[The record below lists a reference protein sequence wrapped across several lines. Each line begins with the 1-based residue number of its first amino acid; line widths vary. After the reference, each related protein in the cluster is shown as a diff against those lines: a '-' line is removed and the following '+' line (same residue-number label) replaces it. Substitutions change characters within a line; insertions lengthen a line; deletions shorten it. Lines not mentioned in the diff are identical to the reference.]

1 MSQVQPVTSNPLTI
15 LGGFSDGCMQ
25 RWQAGDVQWYTGG
38 GSSAQNVSWSLRCV
52 TIAAQDTSQR
62 IWARRVILR
71 GTNTQGSGKITVQ
84 PRVSAVAQAAV
95 NYTIPGNGDFDLFAD
110 VGLTGLRFDAIFS
123 SVLHVE
129 LDGITWDVEPRPSGV
144 PLQAI

>member
-1 MSQVQPVTSNPLTI
+1 M
-15 LGGFSDGCMQ
+15 
-25 RWQAGDVQWYTGG
+25 
-38 GSSAQNVSWSLRCV
+38 
-52 TIAAQDTSQR
+52 
-62 IWARRVILR
+62 R
-71 GTNTQGSGKITVQ
+71 GTNTQASGKITAQ

-129 LDGITWDVEPRPSGV
+129 LDGITWDIEPRPSGV
-144 PLQAI
+144 PVQAI